1 MDKDNKSFVIKT
13 YILDNIPMESQTD
26 VDNIDGKMEKSIV
39 VNLKMVW
46 DMVVG
51 LYNKVEIYIEV

>member
-39 VNLKMVW
+39 VNLKMV
-46 DMVVG
+46 
-51 LYNKVEIYIEV
+51 

>member
-1 MDKDNKSFVIKT
+1 
-13 YILDNIPMESQTD
+13 MESQTD

>member
-13 YILDNIPMESQTD
+13 YISDNIPMESQTD